1 MKKWLVLLLTAALLL
16 CGCGQTAPETGTESA
31 AASETHAVPS
41 PAAEELDA
49 LLAELRSTVTP
60 GAAGGS
66 LRAAAMAAKLLD
78 WAAGAA
84 LTDEELIAV
93 LEPWLGPLDDGVPAE
108 FLEQLAAVDGMARLL
123 TGEDAAQAVGLLSDA
138 GCEDC
143 GYPWSEE
150 AAARL
155 SRLMEL
161 AGLGEPE
168 A

>member
-1 MKKWLVLLLTAALLL
+1 MI
-16 CGCGQTAPETGTESA
+16 
-31 AASETHAVPS
+31 
-41 PAAEELDA
+41 
-49 LLAELRSTVTP
+49 
-60 GAAGGS
+60 
-66 LRAAAMAAKLLD
+66 
-78 WAAGAA
+78 A
-84 LTDEELIAV
+84 LTQVTQI

-143 GYPWSEE
+143 GYPWSGE

-161 AGLGEPE
+161 AGLKGREVLKDYE
-168 A
+168 VESVICYEGK